1 MPPKQKKQSLYSAD
15 SLEDDFAIDT
25 EYVSDQAE
33 SHHKPQEEDDN
44 DDDSSPTLPTTAS
57 NKRKTTTVTTT
68 TSNKK
73 QNLTTPTA
81 PKEKKPKPGK
91 IANFT
96 VPELPLDQVSLWNQY
111 MKKAYPGI
119 TQLELEDHLMHP
131 KHTYTIPSPHKEP
144 TYGSPDYL
152 EELTKTAISTGKSKN
167 KVMNGAPQ
175 VLIISSSALRVVD
188 LVRRLR
194 PVSTKRPVM
203 KLFSRHLKIQD
214 QKKALADG
222 AVDVAVGTP
231 NRILKLL
238 EEKDL
243 KVNRLRLV
251 VIDCWQD
258 DKMRV
263 VVDMDDTRKDLFAI
277 WRDHLLPMSKNPDFG
292 FKFRLA

>member
-1 MPPKQKKQSLYSAD
+1 MPPKQKKQSLHSAD

-44 DDDSSPTLPTTAS
+44 DDGSSPTLPTTAS
-57 NKRKTTTVTTT
+57 NKRKTTTTTTT

-73 QNLTTPTA
+73 QNLTTSTA
-81 PKEKKPKPGK
+81 PKEKKPKP
-91 IANFT
+91 
-96 VPELPLDQVSLWNQY
+96 VSLWNQY

-214 QKKALADG
+214 QKKALADA